1 MLLIKYY
8 QSLHLSFFDIKI
20 CEQIVDAFLLCP
32 GQGEPGQSNLAE
44 ASNAD
49 AAVKNFEKK
58 FKEKTK
64 NNWSDRDSFVSHAG
78 KYTLIEV
85 EGDQEAEVK
94 ASPETLPNYNHYCSS
109 NFYIFLDV
117 STESNRQPH

>member
-1 MLLIKYY
+1 M
-8 QSLHLSFFDIKI
+8 I
-20 CEQIVDAFLLCP
+20 CEQIVDAFLLCH

-64 NNWSDRDSFVSHAG
+64 NNWSDRDNFVSHAG

-94 ASPETLPNYNHYCSS
+94 ASPEILPNYNHICSS
-109 NFYIFLDV
+109 VSNSEIF
-117 STESNRQPH
+117 TYFRC